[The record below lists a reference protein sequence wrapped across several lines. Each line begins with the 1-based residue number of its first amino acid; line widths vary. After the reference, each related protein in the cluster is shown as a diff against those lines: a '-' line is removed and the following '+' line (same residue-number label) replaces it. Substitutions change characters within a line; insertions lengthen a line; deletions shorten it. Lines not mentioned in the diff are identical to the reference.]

1 MISEDGIS
9 LKEIINEFIIQNPK
23 RMIDDNETENLI
35 NNIFK
40 EYELLLIK
48 KKKKEEKISKYNEI
62 YDSIEGIPIIGP
74 DLSYLK
80 ILVDDDDILF
90 IAKMIYHCQDCY
102 NFIPRKIQIISLLYF
117 INKSKNEGIIQQI
130 NTGEGKS
137 IIIAFLAVYIAKKR
151 NKKIDILTS
160 SPILAQ
166 RDANN
171 FNEFYKK
178 CGLSVDYISPH
189 NNENYKTL
197 FSSENYSCYNSDIL
211 YGDTLC
217 LEGDFLRTHFMGVKG
232 RGFKRKFECIIIDEI
247 DNIAL
252 DNLKNT
258 TELLDTFH
266 GYKFLEYVYLFIYK
280 TLTEIEKEEKKK
292 NIIEEKEKIVKL
304 LYNISLKEFNDI
316 EKLRDEKK
324 ILIPKHLKQYILDR
338 LNDWCESAFIAK
350 YIFKNNENYIIKK
363 SEDQDYNFDV
373 ICPIDFYNT
382 GVTQQN
388 SVWSG
393 LHQFLQIKEG
403 KILTEENLSTCYI
416 SNLSFFNKYITRDNN
431 GEIIENNIYGL
442 TGTVGSKYNITTL
455 DELYKLKVL
464 FIPPFK
470 KSKLKI
476 DVPIIVSPLENNND
490 SQNKK
495 GTKNIDSEWRNEIIK
510 KTFKLI
516 NSGRSVLLIY
526 QYISE
531 VEKIYDK
538 MKGLK
543 ETEDW
548 KIIKYS
554 RSDKKEEKK
563 FLESEIEPRTLIIST
578 NISGRGTDIKISR
591 QLVKNGGLHVILT
604 YEPFNERIE
613 RQAFGRAARR
623 GQNGS
628 AGKIIICPFTAQEI
642 IKKREERE
650 KEESEFLI
658 NVYKFK
664 IESFENI
671 FNKFS
676 SYLENI
682 YTNYNIQKSLKSIKD
697 EEDPQKKDEQILLL
711 DIKERWGLFLINNNL
726 NKKEKEYRKK
736 YDKIDSSMFKNIEK
750 NYEIFEEKLRQY
762 SLSSFLCKKND
773 NKNKIDYEFINAL
786 YLNKS
791 LKETRIDMAINTDK
805 YFSIGSYM
813 FRLRN
818 SFQKLLKLLSH
829 QKENN
834 NNKNTEVVK
843 ICNEIELDFR
853 KLDEI
858 LKDFVNH
865 YENLKQLSHELC
877 DASSDFIT
885 KSNTKYKVINSIYK
899 LMEQNKTKFDK
910 FNADKNIELKF
921 KPISFKNFISK
932 EIQINSLDLEYFMD
946 FGFRLFILKIQ
957 GDSNCIIY

>member
-48 KKKKEEKISKYNEI
+48 KEEKISEYKNEI
-62 YDSIEGIPIIGP
+62 HDSNEGIPIIGP
-74 DLSYLK
+74 DLSYLN

-189 NNENYKTL
+189 NNENFKTL

-217 LEGDFLRTHFMGVKG
+217 LEGDFLRTNFMGVKG

-350 YIFKNNENYIIKK
+350 FIFKNNENYIIKK
-363 SEDQDYNFDV
+363 SEDEDYNFDV

-431 GEIIENNIYGL
+431 GEIIENNIFGL

-495 GTKNIDSEWRNEIIK
+495 GTKDIDSEWRNEIIK
-510 KTFKLI
+510 KTYKLI

-591 QLVKNGGLHVILT
+591 QLDKNGGLHVILT

-818 SFQKLLKLLSH
+818 SFQKLLKLLSP

-865 YENLKQLSHELC
+865 YENLKQLSDDLC

-885 KSNTKYKVINSIYK
+885 QSNTKYKVINSIYK